1 MIKKYEIIT
10 VGAAK
15 RIKAL
20 RSFSVQ
26 GRFVNVGDVG
36 GIVYDENTLSQEGNA
51 WIFSGN
57 LNYPSIRV
65 GGDSIVDTNGYEGAV
80 TDPRPFVNI
89 TGTSALIGAH
99 DFVTGKALASKTLA
113 ASDMEVGG
121 ALVVVGKT
129 YEESKESAPAVLR
142 VKATLYRGGTKTT
155 VKATSPD
162 YQIKVLRYDVNGLLF
177 SASPN
182 WITGGPDTSVTTEDC
197 YYYAVLVRKTT
208 GGDIAVADITTAAVE
223 VSEPVT
229 ECVLNINDSRIM
241 FNYTSAMTVATKVS
255 PGARSSSGSPVSN
268 ISKSSVAISKTGD
281 GAFVANTFADVVKCN
296 VEWRLIL
303 AESILIGNF
312 TNVERLVLD
321 GSTFL
326 ASTSA
331 VKKRIN
337 VKDCGIF
344 SMSTTVIP
352 INTFNDAITA
362 RMPLTFIR
370 CNVEHGL
377 FYHNPVNRNVYTDID
392 FEKALTDL
400 SEPLANDDLILVSG
414 EKQGMYRVVSK
425 STRAMGPL
433 VEDIH
438 SVKNLNLTAVGANTQ
453 SVEIY
458 KDAYLE
464 GAFTLEGPQVYGGSF
479 GHDRSTDLKPHMVA
493 VRGAFN
499 TQEVGEVI
507 TGTVENENTM
517 IIATPVR
524 VNGLHGMEID
534 GLTDSGVTA
543 TLAFTDIRGK
553 IAVVAAHSSDM
564 PRLMED
570 DVKFHQAY
578 ITFSKAGSPVTE
590 DDLKGIVIRTFNGC
604 KVVNTKE
611 TAIVVKGNIRVED
624 NAAVYNSPINGSGY
638 FGGNSVMENAYIF
651 GAAYVTDNGVFA
663 PLPEEGKFDS
673 DIRIEDNAKFLAM
686 SRSGNTIVYMSGDS
700 EFSGTLAFT
709 TISIGMYGKSRIA
722 GRVSGRGILIL
733 EDSADTSNK
742 AIGAYGI
749 IRLVGNYHQ
758 TGEKI
763 WTGRRTISSE
773 NEPTYD
779 NNVKTKYDF

>member
-10 VGAAK
+10 VEGKK

-26 GRFVNVGDVG
+26 GRYVNVGDVG

-99 DFVTGKALASKTLA
+99 EFVTGEVTTAKVLAVGDVEQGNVTATVGSKYDESKVTDANAIRLKSLIYMGGASVTVTLA
-113 ASDMEVGG
+113 GEGYEMRLVRYNAEKKSVGG
-121 ALVVVGKT
+121 
-129 YEESKESAPAVLR
+129 SA
-142 VKATLYRGGTKTT
+142 YG
-155 VKATSPD
+155 
-162 YQIKVLRYDVNGLLF
+162 N
-177 SASPN
+177 
-182 WITGGPDTSVTTEDC
+182 SVSTEGA
-197 YYYAVLVRKTT
+197 YYIGIIIRKTPAAAT
-208 GGDIAVADITTAAVE
+208 VPADIVAAN
-223 VSEPVT
+223 VT
-229 ECVLNINDSRIM
+229 IPPKVIESTINIKDSRIE
-241 FNYTSAMTVATKVS
+241 FNYTSAMTVATKVN
-255 PGARSSSGSPVSN
+255 PGHRSANISPVSN
-268 ISKSSVAISKTGD
+268 ISESNVAISKAGNV
-281 GAFVANTFADVVKCN
+281 ASVANVFADVVKCN
-296 VEWRLIL
+296 VEWRLIST
-303 AESILIGNF
+303 ESTLIGNF

-326 ASTSA
+326 ASTTA
-331 VKKRIN
+331 VKSRIIA
-337 VKDCGIF
+337 KDCGIF
-344 SMSTTVIP
+344 SMSATVIP
-352 INTFNDAITA
+352 LNTFNDAIA
-362 RMPLTFIR
+362 AQMSLTFIR

-392 FEKALTDL
+392 FDKALTDL
-400 SEPLANDDLILVSG
+400 SEPLANDDLILASG

-479 GHDRSTDLKPHMVA
+479 GHDRNTDLKPHMVA
-493 VRGAFN
+493 ARGAFN

-507 TGTVENENTM
+507 TGTVANENTM

-534 GLTDSGVTA
+534 GLTGSGVTA

-553 IAVVAAHSSDM
+553 IAAVDAHSNDVSK
-564 PRLMED
+564 LTED

-611 TAIVVKGNIRVED
+611 TAIVVKGDIRVED
-624 NAAVYNSPINGSGY
+624 NAAVYDSPINGSGY
-638 FGGNSVMENAYIF
+638 FGGNSVTENAYIS
-651 GAAYVTDNGVFA
+651 GSAYVTDNGVFS
-663 PLPEEGKFDS
+663 PTPEEGKTDS
-673 DIRIEDNAKFLAM
+673 DIHIEDNAKFLAT
-686 SRSGNTIVYMSGDS
+686 SRAGNTVVYMRGDP
-700 EFSGTLAFT
+700 EFSGTIAFS
-709 TISIGMYGKSRIA
+709 TISLAMYGKSRIA
-722 GRVSGRGILIL
+722 GKVSGRGVLIL
-733 EDSADTSNK
+733 EDNADTSDKNVE
-742 AIGAYGI
+742 AYGC
-749 IRLVGNYHQ
+749 IRLVGNYRQ
-758 TGEKI
+758 TKEKI

>member
-10 VGAAK
+10 VEGKK

-20 RSFSVQ
+20 RSFRVQ
-26 GRFVNVGDVG
+26 GRYVNVGDVG

-65 GGDSIVDTNGYEGAV
+65 SGDSIVDTNGYEGAV

-99 DFVTGKALASKTLA
+99 EFITGKTSTAKVLAVGDVEQGNIAAIVGSK
-113 ASDMEVGG
+113 
-121 ALVVVGKT
+121 
-129 YEESKESAPAVLR
+129 YEESKVPDANVIRLKSLIYTGGGYVN
-142 VKATLYRGGTKTT
+142 VTLAGKGYEMR
-155 VKATSPD
+155 
-162 YQIKVLRYDVNGLLF
+162 VLRYNAEKKMVSGSGYGNRVGTDG
-177 SASPN
+177 A
-182 WITGGPDTSVTTEDC
+182 
-197 YYYAVLVRKTT
+197 YYIGIQIRKTPT
-208 GGDIAVADITTAAVE
+208 AATVPADITAAN
-223 VSEPVT
+223 VSIPPIAIEST
-229 ECVLNINDSRIM
+229 INIKDSRIE
-241 FNYTSAMTVATKVS
+241 FNYTSAMTVATKVNAANTTFVDTYKS
-255 PGARSSSGSPVSN
+255 VIDGSNLV
-268 ISKSSVAISKTGD
+268 ISKTGN
-281 GAFVANTFADVVKCN
+281 GAFVANILADVIKCN
-296 VEWRLIL
+296 VEWKLISTNSL
-303 AESILIGNF
+303 LIGSFYNIG
-312 TNVERLVLD
+312 RLVND
-321 GSTFL
+321 GSYSFAASYATRNKINARDCYTFTQSDQVIPKDTL
-326 ASTSA
+326 SALSTSFPF
-331 VKKRIN
+331 K
-337 VKDCGIF
+337 
-344 SMSTTVIP
+344 
-352 INTFNDAITA
+352 
-362 RMPLTFIR
+362 FIR

-479 GHDRSTDLKPHMVA
+479 GHDRNTDLKPHMVA

-507 TGTVENENTM
+507 TGTVANENTM

-553 IAVVAAHSSDM
+553 IAVVDAHSSDM

-570 DVKFHQAY
+570 YVKFHQAY
-578 ITFSKAGSPVTE
+578 ITFSKAESPITE

-624 NAAVYNSPINGSGY
+624 NAAVYDSPINGSGY
-638 FGGNSVMENAYIF
+638 FGGNSVTENAYIF
-651 GAAYVTDNGVFA
+651 GAAHVTDNGVFA
-663 PLPEEGKFDS
+663 PLPGEGKYDS
-673 DIRIEDNAKFLAM
+673 DIRIEDNAKFLAT
-686 SRSGNTIVYMSGDS
+686 SRSGNNVVYMCGDS
-700 EFSGTLAFT
+700 EFSGAIAFN
-709 TISIGMYGKSRIA
+709 TISLVMYGKSRIA
-722 GRVSGRGILIL
+722 GKVSGRGVLIL
-733 EDSADTSNK
+733 EDNADTSDKNVE
-742 AIGAYGI
+742 AYGC
-749 IRLVGNYHQ
+749 IRLVGNYRQ
-758 TGEKI
+758 TKEKI
-763 WTGRRTISSE
+763 WTGRRTIGSE